1 MSCTCKHDFVLGR
14 LSGQHPLGRLAA
26 CMTGPG
32 VEHPCEKLLGLQML
46 LDQICI
52 F

>member
-1 MSCTCKHDFVLGR
+1 MSCTCKHDFV
-14 LSGQHPLGRLAA
+14 LGRLAA